1 LTAIGQEPLKAK
13 NYLKDQS
20 KLLEENSEELFGDSF
35 RKHVKDTA
43 KAKKES
49 KEVFMKPKEVFMKP
63 KQQRPPFAE
72 NRGFNN
78 NQRPFPK
85 RPSA

>member
-35 RKHVKDTA
+35 HKHVKDTGRA
-43 KAKKES
+43 KES
-49 KEVFMKPKEVFMKP
+49 KEVLMKP
-63 KQQRPPFAE
+63 KQRPLKNSGVQQQQTTLFEAPL
-72 NRGFNN
+72 NRIIQVWTWF
-78 NQRPFPK
+78 
-85 RPSA
+85 